1 MNQSPAMT
9 DRPAQAAVGA
19 GNASAEIR
27 ETHTGIVILIGD
39 RAYKVKKPIA
49 TDFLDFSTTEKR
61 EHACEHEVAL
71 NSRLAPAS
79 YLGVTH
85 LGDPKGGPAE
95 PVIVMRRYP
104 DTARLAFLV
113 SLGEAV
119 EGHLHVIAEVLA
131 RFHADAGRGQAIDAD
146 GTVDAV
152 ANRWKDN
159 ISELDRFAGTVVSA
173 ESIREVQRR
182 ATQFMSGR
190 GALFAER
197 IADRRIVDGHADLVA
212 DDIFC
217 LPDGPVLLDCLEFD
231 DHLRYVDG
239 IDDAA
244 FLAMDLEFLGRK
256 DLGNFFLAE
265 YGRLAGDSAPPA
277 LTDFY
282 IAYRAVV
289 RAKVDCIRVTQGHPE
304 AANDAKRHID
314 IALHHLRAGSVRIIL
329 VGGGPG
335 SGKTTL
341 ARSLAEQ
348 VRAQVISTDDVRREL
363 QQAGALTGAVGVLNA
378 GLYSVDNVSAVY
390 EEVLRRARLNLCRGE
405 SVILDGTWRDARQRQ
420 RVHDLADETASKVFE
435 FVCAATHQTATAR
448 IEARTSTT
456 SDATPDIAAA
466 LSDSDEE
473 WRDAHHINTSRPVAE
488 SVAEAQELCC
498 LAI

>member
-113 SLGEAV
+113 SLGEPV

-282 IAYRAVV
+282 IAYRAVGQSQGRLHPSHPRSSRGRERCEATHRH
-289 RAKVDCIRVTQGHPE
+289 RAPSPSSRLRPNHP
-304 AANDAKRHID
+304 R
-314 IALHHLRAGSVRIIL
+314 G
-329 VGGGPG
+329 
-335 SGKTTL
+335 
-341 ARSLAEQ
+341 
-348 VRAQVISTDDVRREL
+348 
-363 QQAGALTGAVGVLNA
+363 
-378 GLYSVDNVSAVY
+378 
-390 EEVLRRARLNLCRGE
+390 RRARIRKDNPGSIISRTGSCTGHFHR
-405 SVILDGTWRDARQRQ
+405 RCAARVTTGGRTHRCGGSAQRWPLQCGQRQ
-420 RVHDLADETASKVFE
+420 CRVRGGAAPRTAEPV
-435 FVCAATHQTATAR
+435 
-448 IEARTSTT
+448 
-456 SDATPDIAAA
+456 
-466 LSDSDEE
+466 
-473 WRDAHHINTSRPVAE
+473 SR
-488 SVAEAQELCC
+488 
-498 LAI
+498 